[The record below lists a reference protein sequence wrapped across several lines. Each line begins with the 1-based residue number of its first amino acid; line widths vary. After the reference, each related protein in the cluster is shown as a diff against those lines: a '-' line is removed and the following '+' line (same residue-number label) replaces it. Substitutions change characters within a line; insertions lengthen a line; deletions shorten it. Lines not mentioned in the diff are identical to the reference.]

1 MKGRCA
7 LCNNNF
13 FTRLDRH
20 QLRKHNIVT
29 SQKTP
34 NLRQQVQEDPDMSRL
49 PPHEDGEEQWEDM
62 EEEELEEEVEEKQE
76 KGREEE
82 GVGKKYGALTL
93 GSYPHYFYL
102 KQEFLEDRLPKDRH
116 YIDMDEQCLQLAH
129 FLHKRDVKHWLK
141 CNSNPMTLMALAR
154 CIHML
159 AYPMTL
165 QPAHMPVFEAD
176 IYNEAKK
183 RLPNRYKRFGKLND
197 QMDRII
203 NQFRLLFLKYHDLIK
218 KQLLNYSWVYK

>member
-1 MKGRCA
+1 M
-7 LCNNNF
+7 
-13 FTRLDRH
+13 
-20 QLRKHNIVT
+20 
-29 SQKTP
+29 
-34 NLRQQVQEDPDMSRL
+34 RQSSTDDLKEEHANEEDEQE
-49 PPHEDGEEQWEDM
+49 EQQWEDM
-62 EEEELEEEVEEKQE
+62 EEEEEEKKE
-76 KGREEE
+76 KGIA
-82 GVGKKYGALTL
+82 KNYGSLPL
-93 GSYPHYFYL
+93 ESYPHYFYF
-102 KQEFLEDRLPKDRH
+102 KKEFLDDRLPKDRH
-116 YIDMDEQCLQLAH
+116 YIHMDEQCLQLAH